1 MCFYLLLKYYFW
13 LLKLDFA
20 VCSFKF
26 FNYVWFYFI
35 VVIYMYIILFIV
47 QIRGSHWYYQLD
59 FWDSLFQSNM
69 SILVLLCARKKSPH
83 ITCIDLMQKIL
94 CFLCFLLLLMWIF
107 SNKCTNYQNCL
118 PLFKKWILG
127 EQIHEP
133 DPYFDIRYNLY
144 QVRWRT
150 WIKVLKNI
158 FIQLTK

>member
-1 MCFYLLLKYYFW
+1 MILFHCRNLHV
-13 LLKLDFA
+13 D
-20 VCSFKF
+20 
-26 FNYVWFYFI
+26 YFI
-35 VVIYMYIILFIV
+35 HCPNQGFSLILSAWFLRFFVSIKYVNPCFIV
-47 QIRGSHWYYQLD
+47 
-59 FWDSLFQSNM
+59 
-69 SILVLLCARKKSPH
+69 CAKKIPH

-127 EQIHEP
+127 EQIHVH

-158 FIQLTK
+158 FYSINKINK